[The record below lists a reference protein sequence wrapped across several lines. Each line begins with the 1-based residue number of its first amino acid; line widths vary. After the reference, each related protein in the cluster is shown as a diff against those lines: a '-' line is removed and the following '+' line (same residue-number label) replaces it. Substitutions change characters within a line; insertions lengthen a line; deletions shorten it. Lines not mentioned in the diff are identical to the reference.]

1 MKNTNKNRRGKVA
14 AIFLALLVTATA
26 VPAMSISALAAE
38 TNNNTTVQPQDG
50 GVDTYNTTTS
60 GRAVS
65 TASMPDTITGLTY
78 AYDVQRS
85 PGYPVFGGSNTTV
98 KVSDLQFANVP
109 NSTVNDYSLS
119 CTLTNV
125 GKYKDLETRIG
136 GSSIVGTF
144 KSRYNL
150 QSTDDFTI
158 YELKGTV
165 NKVPDTHIAYG
176 IIYSYDSIN
185 NVVGFV
191 GWTSESGASYGYLL
205 SQNSLSTTQ
214 NLAINVDPL
223 NDQYTTTTTT
233 TPGEP
238 ASQHTHCVCNGTASG
253 IGGHRCNTTTTWT
266 AVTNELPKTGG
277 NYYLTQ
283 PIEISSTWT
292 PANGT
297 SLCLNGQTIT
307 YTGTGTAIEVSNG
320 GFSLTDDKGT
330 GKITNPNGRGVIVKN
345 DTSMFNMYNGRITGC
360 NASSDGSA
368 VKVSSG
374 TFNLFGGSIDH
385 NTVASY
391 GTVFVGI
398 DAVVYMYGGKITENT
413 LTETSSFGGGGVY
426 VRGSF
431 TMNDGEITNNDAS
444 GARGGGVYCTSFGTV
459 IINGGTISGNKA
471 RANGGD
477 GIYYSYESNDT
488 VAFKIG
494 GSANIVDEILLAYNS
509 SNGRYATIISALQ
522 NPITFNIQGASDGR
536 IIAKGDEDNNY
547 TLTPADMQK
556 ITMKDAKDA
565 TNQLYAKL
573 DTNDNAIKLTSTKP
587 EGTVT
592 VTYNANFGSS
602 PATTTRSGAT
612 SVTAEDCMFTR
623 AGYIFA
629 GWNTEP
635 NGTGINYAA
644 GATIDAD
651 TTLYA
656 QWTNPAAPITP
667 NTLTYNG
674 NEQPL
679 VTKKTDETQDVK
691 YIVGGTEPAADSIA
705 WSSAIPKEINA
716 GTYTVWY
723 KATESGITTID
734 SVTATINQATNMWTS
749 EPGKKDS
756 DDLRYT
762 GNPIELVETGSAH
775 PSTKFG
781 DIEYQVVKYN
791 GETVAAASDNAWK
804 TQIPTAT
811 EAGKYKVYYR
821 VKETT
826 NYTGLEGNWDVSI
839 AKKTPDLTID
849 SAPLAEDWTYNG
861 TSKDLC
867 KKIGIDSNIGTVSY
881 AVTKGQDST
890 EDNITDWSTE
900 VPKATNAGTYK
911 VWYKVDI
918 KEEHAATYDN
928 IGATPLQV
936 NTGRATVVVSKAD
949 PEISVTAN
957 DLTYTGKDQVLV
969 KVTTSGGAWRY
980 SLDND
985 IYAVAVPTAKNAGKY
1000 TVYYISR
1007 ATMNYN
1013 DSGLQTI
1020 EAEIKQATPT
1030 VTVEKNDNLTYNG
1043 KDQQLVT
1050 TSGVP
1055 EGCTVQYK
1063 VNDGD
1068 WSTAIPT
1075 AKNAGSYK
1083 VSYKVTGNTNYA
1095 DVAET
1100 EVGTVTIAKA
1110 KVTVTLPTFVTAPLT
1125 YTGNAQDLVTGG
1137 TLASDDISL
1146 TVPGTVRYYISSVKL
1161 DNDRYTPTTPTGDIT
1176 NWKTICKGTD
1186 AKKYYIWW
1194 AIDGADTTNFDYQ
1207 NVDGTEVQTGA
1218 KIQLKNGDSEFVTI
1232 NKADI
1237 DNITPPTLAEG
1248 WTYDGTSHPLI
1259 KEEGSTNDG
1268 KMMYAVTRV
1277 NEIEPTDERK
1287 WSADIPQGINA
1298 GKYRVWYKVDGDEN
1312 HNSSKS
1318 VPIGTVTIKQAT
1330 VTVTPPKATN
1340 PTYNGNKQIIATE
1353 GSLDCDVEGYGK
1365 LFYGVTDTD
1374 YDEFPEGG
1382 YASLSADETM
1392 KTAAGTYR
1400 VWYEI
1405 APESGSTDFLLNSNF
1420 KYVLET
1426 EDSEVGT
1433 EITEES
1439 NSKNYIEASIKA
1451 QPYTPV
1457 TTHSITFNTNGGSPV
1472 QTQWVTSGGKLSNL
1486 PTTTKEGCTFAGWYT
1501 DEALTQPFSADTA
1514 ITKNTV
1520 LYAKWTEKADPTD
1533 PGEGVTVGQV
1543 TGLKAIKK
1551 TTTTLKL
1558 TFNKVEGAS
1567 GYEIYDAETNELLT
1581 TCTTQKGKAK
1591 LVKTIT
1597 GLNAGE
1603 VRKYKVR
1610 AYVIVNG
1617 EKHYGAFSKVYT
1629 KATAERTPVLLAT
1642 VTKTTG
1648 TSVKLRWTP
1657 VDGAVK
1663 YQVYGAICSETP
1675 VRLKTVSGETTDWT
1689 SKSLKRATSYKY
1701 YVVALDEV
1709 GKKIATAPIIH
1720 VVTNGSKY
1728 GNPEQ
1733 LILTSDAAITMTKG
1747 GKVANVLTE
1756 LTASPAEKEPLT
1768 HIAALRYRS
1777 DDKTVAKVDKDGVIT
1792 AVNKGTCTVYVI
1804 AQNGLYQAVTVT
1816 VE

>member
-1 MKNTNKNRRGKVA
+1 MTK
-14 AIFLALLVTATA
+14 
-26 VPAMSISALAAE
+26 
-38 TNNNTTVQPQDG
+38 
-50 GVDTYNTTTS
+50 
-60 GRAVS
+60 
-65 TASMPDTITGLTY
+65 
-78 AYDVQRS
+78 
-85 PGYPVFGGSNTTV
+85 
-98 KVSDLQFANVP
+98 
-109 NSTVNDYSLS
+109 
-119 CTLTNV
+119 
-125 GKYKDLETRIG
+125 
-136 GSSIVGTF
+136 
-144 KSRYNL
+144 
-150 QSTDDFTI
+150 
-158 YELKGTV
+158 
-165 NKVPDTHIAYG
+165 
-176 IIYSYDSIN
+176 
-185 NVVGFV
+185 
-191 GWTSESGASYGYLL
+191 
-205 SQNSLSTTQ
+205 
-214 NLAINVDPL
+214 
-223 NDQYTTTTTT
+223 
-233 TPGEP
+233 
-238 ASQHTHCVCNGTASG
+238 
-253 IGGHRCNTTTTWT
+253 
-266 AVTNELPKTGG
+266 
-277 NYYLTQ
+277 
-283 PIEISSTWT
+283 PIELSSTWT
-292 PANGT
+292 PADGT

-307 YTGTGTAIEVSNG
+307 YTGTQIGPAIEVSNG
-320 GFSLTDDKGT
+320 SFSLTDDRGT
-330 GKITNPNGRGVIVKN
+330 GKITNPNGRGVKVSDSN
-345 DTSMFNMYNGRITGC
+345 STFNMYGGRITGC
-360 NASSDGSA
+360 STTYDGSA
-368 VKVSSG
+368 VNVYSG
-374 TFNLFGGSIDH
+374 TFNLYGGSIDN
-385 NTVASY
+385 NTNDNY
-391 GTVFVGI
+391 GTVWVNMSSAFN
-398 DAVVYMYGGKITENT
+398 MYGGKITENT

-444 GARGGGVYCTSFGTV
+444 GTRGGGVYCTSFGTV

-477 GIYYSYESNDT
+477 GIYYSYDSSQT
-488 VAFKIG
+488 AVLKID
-494 GSANIVDEILLAYNS
+494 GSATIVDEILLAYK
-509 SNGRYATIISALQ
+509 SNNERYATITSALQ
-522 NPITFNIQGASDGR
+522 NPITFNIQGANDDR
-536 IIAKGDEDNNY
+536 IIAKGDGY
-547 TLTPADMQK
+547 TLAPADLQK
-556 ITMKDAKDA
+556 ITMKDVADE

-592 VTYNANFGSS
+592 VTYNANYSGAS
-602 PATTTRSGAT
+602 PATATRSSAAG
-612 SVTAEDCMFTR
+612 VTAEDCMFTR

-629 GWNTEP
+629 GWNTESD
-635 NGTGINYAA
+635 GTGTNYAA

-667 NTLTYNG
+667 NNLTYDG
-674 NEQPL
+674 NEQQL
-679 VTKKTDETQDVK
+679 VTKKTDEIQDVK
-691 YIVGGTEPAADSIA
+691 YIVGETKPAADSSA

-762 GNPIELVETGSAH
+762 GNPIELVETGFAH

-849 SAPLAEDWTYNG
+849 SAPLAEDWTYDKS
-861 TSKDLC
+861 SKELC
-867 KKIGIDSNIGTVSY
+867 KKIEIDSNIGTVSY

-928 IGATPLQV
+928 IGATLLQV

-969 KVTTSGGAWRY
+969 EGTTSGGHLSY
-980 SLDND
+980 SLDNNT
-985 IYAVAVPTAKNAGKY
+985 YAVAVPTAVNAGKY

-1007 ATMNYN
+1007 ANPNYN
-1013 DSGLQTI
+1013 ESGLQTI

-1030 VTVEKNDNLTYNG
+1030 VTVKKKDNLTYNG

-1063 VNDGD
+1063 VNDGE
-1068 WSTAIPT
+1068 WSTETPT
-1075 AKNAGSYK
+1075 AQDAGDYTVFYK
-1083 VSYKVTGNTNYA
+1083 VIGNTNYA

-1110 KVTVTLPTFVTAPLT
+1110 KVTVTPPTFVTDTLT

-1137 TLASDDISL
+1137 TLASDDTSL
-1146 TVPGTVRYYISSVKL
+1146 TAPGTVRYHTSSVKL
-1161 DNDRYTPTTPTGDIT
+1161 DNDSYTPTTPTGDIT
-1176 NWKTICKGTD
+1176 NWKTSCKGTD

-1194 AIDGADTTNFDYQ
+1194 AIDGADTTNFEYQ
-1207 NVDGTEVQTGA
+1207 DADGTEVKTGE

-1237 DNITPPTLAEG
+1237 AENNITAPTLAEG

-1298 GKYRVWYKVDGDEN
+1298 GEYRVWYKVDGDEN

-1318 VPIGTVTIKQAT
+1318 VPIGTVTIDQAT
-1330 VTVTPPKATN
+1330 VEVTPPKATN

-1382 YASLSADETM
+1382 YVSLSADETM
-1392 KTAAGTYR
+1392 KIAAGTYR
-1400 VWYEI
+1400 VWYLI
-1405 APESGSTDFLLNSNF
+1405 APESGSTDLLLNSNF

-1457 TTHSITFNTNGGSPV
+1457 TTYSVTFNTNGGSSV
-1472 QTQWVTSGGKLSNL
+1472 QTQHVVSGSKLSNL
-1486 PTTTKEGCTFAGWYT
+1486 PTTAKEGYTFAGWYT

-1520 LYAKWTEKADPTD
+1520 LYAKWTEKADPNPD
-1533 PGEGVTVGQV
+1533 DGVTVGQV

-1657 VDGAVK
+1657 VDGAAK
-1663 YQVYGAICSETP
+1663 YQVYGAVCSETP

-1689 SKSLKRATSYKY
+1689 SKSLKRATGYKY
-1701 YVVALDEV
+1701 YVVALDEA

-1733 LILTSDAAITMTKG
+1733 LTLTSDAAITMTKG

-1804 AQNGLYQAVTVT
+1804 AQNGLY
-1816 VE
+1816 